1 MENLM
6 KEKSKLMKTVFI
18 LAVLICIYIA
28 VKIVSEVKSYNFIGG
43 GAPATNII
51 SFDGKGEVFATPDLA
66 TISFTIRDTQKEL
79 KNAQD
84 KVTAKES
91 AVLKFLDAQGIEK
104 KDIKT
109 ENYSSYPKYDYG
121 MTCYPGMM
129 VQCRQAAPT
138 IIGVARHPVV
148 IFRV

>member
-1 MENLM
+1 MENITN
-6 KEKSKLMKTVFI
+6 EKSYIGKAALVLVIILSVYFVVKT
-18 LAVLICIYIA
+18 LGEL
-28 VKIVSEVKSYNFIGG
+28 KKTSLLGESSE
-43 GAPATNII
+43 PATIT
-51 SFDGKGEVFATPDLA
+51 FDGTGEVTATPDLA